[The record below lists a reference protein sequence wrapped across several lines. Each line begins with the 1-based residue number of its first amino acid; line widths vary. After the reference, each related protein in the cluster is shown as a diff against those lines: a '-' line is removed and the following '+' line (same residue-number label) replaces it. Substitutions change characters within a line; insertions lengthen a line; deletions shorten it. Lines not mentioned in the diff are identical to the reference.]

1 MSTTRKAY
9 LYRLYPTPEQAR
21 SLQQQL
27 NVAREVYNACLLER
41 REAYRLA
48 GLTLTYYA
56 QANQLKDIR
65 RDCPDV
71 AAVNFSMLQAIC
83 RRAQRAYDNFF
94 RRVKAGQT
102 PGFPR
107 FKSYLRFNSITF
119 PSYGD
124 GCKLRDNRLYVQG
137 VGLL

>member
-9 LYRLYPTPEQAR
+9 LYRLYPTADQAR
-21 SLQQQL
+21 ALQEQL

-48 GLTLTYYA
+48 GLTLNYYV

-83 RRAQRAYDNFF
+83 RRAQRAYASFF
-94 RRVKAGQT
+94 RRPTRPSFAG
-102 PGFPR
+102 
-107 FKSYLRFNSITF
+107 
-119 PSYGD
+119 
-124 GCKLRDNRLYVQG
+124 
-137 VGLL
+137 